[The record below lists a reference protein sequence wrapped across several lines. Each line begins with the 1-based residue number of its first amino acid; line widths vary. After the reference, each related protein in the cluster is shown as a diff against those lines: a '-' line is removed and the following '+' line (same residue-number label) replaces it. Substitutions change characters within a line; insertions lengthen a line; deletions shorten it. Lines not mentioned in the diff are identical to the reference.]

1 MALETLPAELRIH
14 ILKSMPDVETLHDLI
29 EVSATYRNTYRF
41 SQRSIL
47 DRLVR
52 EHYGAV
58 GLEEPIM
65 AIQSAGLHAEES
77 ANKQRIIEVLDRQ
90 RISHS
95 ILSKL
100 DPSDSID
107 LLHLHQTFQT
117 LLDTFESHGK
127 PSRQIESLGRQ
138 HTATLRLSPTENGRI
153 LRALCRLQTYCNI
166 FGAREWSESADDL
179 SILSIS
185 KRRSSTWYKSFTIH
199 EMWRLCFGSMAP
211 WEVEEF
217 GSVWVLMRNEY
228 KRMFDE
234 IQQEFSRTDSRW
246 RALRPASL
254 PTDPWELYPS
264 SSGSFL
270 SIEIPLSSTLT
281 EIDDVNDYSIYFN
294 HLVLLGPRFLHKVL
308 FQKSREDRW
317 RLLACNAVSSKSS
330 FMDTVCVVRGPS
342 PQLWSAEKY
351 GNDDTLQGL
360 RTMPAID
367 QPNPGWKQHWY
378 SQDVSGCEIFTRR
391 STVGESQD
399 TQLRTFGH
407 CAGWEW
413 GYALWDAAS

>member
-14 ILKSMPDVETLHDLI
+14 ILESMPDVETLHDLI
-29 EVSATYRNTYRF
+29 QVSATYRNTYRF

-58 GLEEPIM
+58 ALEEPVM
-65 AIQSAGLHAEES
+65 AIQSAGLYAEDS

-90 RISHS
+90 RISRS
-95 ILSKL
+95 IPSKL

-107 LLHLHQTFQT
+107 LLHLHRTFQT
-117 LLDTFESHGK
+117 LLDTFCSHAK
-127 PSRQIESLGRQ
+127 RSSQVEPLERQ
-138 HTATLRLSPTENGRI
+138 HTPPLRLSPTEKGRI
-153 LRALCRLQTYCNI
+153 LRALCRLQTYCNV
-166 FGAREWSESADDL
+166 FGVREWTEPADDL
-179 SILSIS
+179 SIPSMS
-185 KRRSSTWYKSFTIH
+185 KRRSSTWYKNFTIH

-234 IQQEFSRTDSRW
+234 IRQEFPRTDSRW

-254 PTDPWELYPS
+254 PADPWELYPS
-264 SSGSFL
+264 SS
-270 SIEIPLSSTLT
+270 
-281 EIDDVNDYSIYFN
+281 DDVNDYSIYFN
-294 HLVLLGPRFLHKVL
+294 HLVLLGPTFLHKVL
-308 FQKSREDRW
+308 SQKSQEDRW
-317 RLLACNAVSSKSS
+317 RLLACNAISSKSS
-330 FMDTVCVVRGPS
+330 FMDTVRVVRGPS
-342 PQLWSAEKY
+342 PELWSAEKY
-351 GNDDTLQGL
+351 GNDDTLEGL

-367 QPNPGWKQHWY
+367 QPNPGWKLHWY
-378 SQDVSGCEIFTRR
+378 SQDVAGCETFTRR
-391 STVGESQD
+391 STVGESED
-399 TQLRTFGH
+399 AQLRTFGN